1 MFGEVYLAIIILLFL
16 LGSSSILYSIFLEK
30 DETIKHE
37 SPPRKK
43 VTKVEDVQ
51 LYYEDI
57 EDVLEL
63 DEGLLE

>member
-16 LGSSSILYSIFLEK
+16 LGSSSILCSIFLEK

-43 VTKVEDVQ
+43 IAKVEDVK